1 MELFSF
7 LKKNIRGRFGIITSD
22 VEVESRNALRKAVIR
37 QLERKYPNPQFRPP
51 NEVWFKVSSF
61 LLGAC
66 EDRLRTLS
74 SVLERHPIDN
84 EDAEMKENLANI
96 WAMYFE
102 FQKKAAEEDAA
113 WKATF
118 QTRHVPKR
126 YQKMMYPVYK
136 KQEINRTAQV
146 IALRK
151 SLPSQYDVLFLAQAI
166 SLKSYFES
174 SGQNVAMY
182 LTSCDTL
189 LSPKWMPGGI
199 QSRPITDE
207 IARRF
212 GIT

>member
-1 MELFSF
+1 
-7 LKKNIRGRFGIITSD
+7 
-22 VEVESRNALRKAVIR
+22 
-37 QLERKYPNPQFRPP
+37 
-51 NEVWFKVSSF
+51 
-61 LLGAC
+61 
-66 EDRLRTLS
+66 
-74 SVLERHPIDN
+74 
-84 EDAEMKENLANI
+84 
-96 WAMYFE
+96 
-102 FQKKAAEEDAA
+102 
-113 WKATF
+113 
-118 QTRHVPKR
+118 
-126 YQKMMYPVYK
+126 MYPVYK

-166 SLKSYFES
+166 SLKSYFKS

-212 GIT
+212 GITCDWPRPVTSELKKP